1 MPTTRAAVLLALAAA
16 AALPAI
22 ARPDL
27 LRWVAAVDLLVAAAV
42 VLDWL
47 RAPRSGALRARR
59 LLREPLSA
67 FAPNPLS
74 LELSAGPAPLRLE
87 LADAPPAS
95 FASRGHRSRVE
106 IPPHGSLRL
115 GYQVVPQARGRH
127 RFADLHVRA
136 LGPWRLA
143 ARQWRIPLAREVR
156 VYPDLRGFGTLLA
169 PLSPEPGPSRA
180 RGHHEGQ
187 EFASLRPYA
196 PGDDIRAVDWK
207 ATARR
212 GSPIVRE
219 TEPERNQILW
229 LLLDCGRH
237 LSARL
242 PDGRTKLDCAVDAA
256 LALARAAARRGDQ
269 VGALLFGAEVHR
281 LVPPGRGA
289 SQVGP
294 IAEALFEAQP
304 RVEESDY
311 PAAFDALAARQR
323 RRALVVIFTDLA
335 APDTSSLLL
344 ARAALLERRH
354 LALVA
359 AVADSVVADQA
370 RAVPRAE
377 AEAYAR
383 LAAERILA
391 ERDLAAARLAAAG
404 VEVASVPARE
414 LVAAVVGRYL
424 AIKQEGRL

>member
-1 MPTTRAAVLLALAAA
+1 MPTPRAAFILAIAAA

-22 ARPDL
+22 ARPQI
-27 LRWVAAVDLLVAAAV
+27 LRWVVAADLLVAVAV
-42 VLDWL
+42 TVDWL
-47 RAPRSGALRARR
+47 RTPRPGALRARR
-59 LLREPLSA
+59 ILREPLSA
-67 FAPNPLS
+67 FAPNAVV
-74 LELSAGPAPLRLE
+74 LELEAGPAALRLE
-87 LADAPPAS
+87 LADGPPAS
-95 FASRGHRSRVE
+95 FASLGHRARAR

-115 GYQVVPQARGRH
+115 GYEVVPRERGRH
-127 RFADLHVRA
+127 RFAGLHVRA
-136 LGPWRLA
+136 FGPWQLA
-143 ARQWRIPLAREVR
+143 ARQWWIPLAREVR

-180 RGHHEGQ
+180 RGHHEGR

-242 PDGRTKLDCAVDAA
+242 PGGRTKLDHAVDGA
-256 LALARAAARRGDQ
+256 LALARTAARRGDQ
-269 VGALLFGAEVHR
+269 VGALLFGAEVRR
-281 LVPPGRGA
+281 LVPPARGA
-289 SQVGP
+289 SQLGP

-335 APDTSSLLL
+335 DPDTSALLL
-344 ARAALLERRH
+344 ARTALLQRRH

-370 RAVPRAE
+370 RAAPRSE

-391 ERDLAAARLAAAG
+391 ERELAGARLAAAG
-404 VEVASVPARE
+404 VQVASVPAKE

-424 AIKQEGRL
+424 AIKDQGRL

>member
-1 MPTTRAAVLLALAAA
+1 VPTPRTALLLALAAA
-16 AALPAI
+16 AALPAL
-22 ARPDL
+22 ARPGL
-27 LRWVAAVDLLVAAAV
+27 LAWLLAADLLVAIAAAV
-42 VLDWL
+42 DWL
-47 RAPRSGALRARR
+47 RSPRASALRARR
-59 LLREPLSA
+59 ILREPLSA
-67 FAPNPLS
+67 FAPNQVF
-74 LELSAGPAPLRLE
+74 LELRAGPARLRLQI
-87 LADAPPAS
+87 ADGPPPS
-95 FASRGHRSRVE
+95 FTSRGHRARVE
-106 IPPHGSLRL
+106 VPAHGSLRHP
-115 GYQVVPQARGRH
+115 YEVTPRERGTH

-136 LGPWRLA
+136 LGPWGLA
-143 ARQWRIPLAREVR
+143 ARHFWVPLARSVR
-156 VYPDLRGFGTLLA
+156 VYPDLRGFGALLA
-169 PLSPEPGPSRA
+169 PASPEPGPSRA
-180 RGHHEGQ
+180 RGHCDGR

-219 TEPERNQILW
+219 TEPERNQIVW

-242 PDGRTKLDCAVDAA
+242 PDGRTKLDHAVDAA
-256 LALARAAARRGDQ
+256 LALARAASRRGDQ
-269 VGALLFGAEVHR
+269 VGALVFGAEVRR

-311 PAAFDALAARQR
+311 PEAFDALARRQR

-335 APDTSSLLL
+335 DPDASALLL
-344 ARAALLERRH
+344 ARTALLRKRH
-354 LALVA
+354 LPIVA
-359 AVADSVVADQA
+359 AVADSVIADRA
-370 RAVPRAE
+370 RASPRTE
-377 AEAYAR
+377 VEAYAR

-391 ERDLAAARLAAAG
+391 ERELARVRLEAAG

-414 LVAAVVGRYL
+414 LAVEMVGRYF
-424 AIKQEGRL
+424 AIKERGRL